1 MTFDAKDIRP
11 NGIRRKLYM
20 SPVVAVETAGNYILG
35 YFPNGARLLKIYFLP
50 TVAVGTAPSI
60 IDLGTASAGEE
71 VLKDYS
77 LTNVASVAGTAVE
90 IFSSAA
96 VIRDLPLGTTLWC
109 NSDGASTG
117 GTGYFVIE
125 YEDRNE

>member
-1 MTFDAKDIRP
+1 MTFDVKDIRP
-11 NGIRRKLYM
+11 HGIARKLYR
-20 SPVVAVETAGNYILG
+20 SATVAVETAGNYILG
-35 YFPNGARLLKIYFLP
+35 YFPHGARLLYIYFVP

-60 IDLGTASAGEE
+60 IDLGTASAGEQ

-77 LTNVASVAGTAVE
+77 LTNVGSAAGTAVE
-90 IFSSAA
+90 IFSTAGL
-96 VIRDLPLGTTLWC
+96 IIDLPLDTTLWC

-125 YEDRNE
+125 YEDQNA

>member
-1 MTFDAKDIRP
+1 MTIEANDIRP
-11 NGIRRKLYM
+11 HGIKRKLLT

-35 YFPNGARLLKIYFLP
+35 HFPHGAKLLYIYFVP
-50 TVAVGTAPSI
+50 KVAVGVAPSI
-60 IDLGTASAGEE
+60 IDLGVASAGET

-96 VIRDLPLGTTLWC
+96 LLTVLPVGTTLWC
-109 NSDGASTG
+109 NTDGASTG
-117 GTGYFVIE
+117 GDGYFVIE
-125 YEDRNE
+125 YEDQND